1 MVFFSE
7 DKPRTCCCGCTM
19 TMGVIFFTILS
30 ALQGVQLMNQGL
42 MDQSVPSFIFA
53 GTGIAALMSDSYAV
67 RQLNNCVWSLFA
79 GVTVFVMLFIILVM
93 AKAFSENGVLLHIV
107 AIYLLVIVPWCY
119 LIARTAREFAEE
131 LKDREDEA

>member
-93 AKAFSENGVLLHIV
+93 AKTFSENGVLLHRDLRGRLRLHV
-107 AIYLLVIVPWCY
+107 FLLRAREGQDLVVLVLLVCGA
-119 LIARTAREFAEE
+119 LS
-131 LKDREDEA
+131 